1 LNHKIYEIEH
11 WYELDNGVF
20 RINTKTV
27 KIRCGW
33 IGSTEVAGSYKT
45 NFLLFTLFSIVI
57 FPPTYASPLTFRV
70 VISAVAN
77 VVVKRIF
84 APSKTSNFI
93 ILTESL
99 KDAFINRHYI
109 IKATTPLT
117 QISRYTDTTRYVK
130 APVK

>member
-1 LNHKIYEIEH
+1 
-11 WYELDNGVF
+11 
-20 RINTKTV
+20 
-27 KIRCGW
+27 
-33 IGSTEVAGSYKT
+33 
-45 NFLLFTLFSIVI
+45 VI

-77 VVVKRIF
+77 VVVSVF
-84 APSKTSNFI
+84 APSKTSNFFI

-99 KDAFINRHYI
+99 KDALINRHYI

-117 QISRYTDTTRYVK
+117 LKFPAIPTPPATVK